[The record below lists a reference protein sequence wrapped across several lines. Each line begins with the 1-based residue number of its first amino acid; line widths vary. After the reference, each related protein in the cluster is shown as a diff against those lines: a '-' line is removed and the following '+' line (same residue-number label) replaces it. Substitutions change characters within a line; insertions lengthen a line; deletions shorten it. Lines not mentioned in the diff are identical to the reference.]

1 MKYWAGYITA
11 VILGA
16 ITWALGQL
24 ADRYS
29 TLVDM
34 IYPYVA
40 RNIQDVLAEWS
51 GSVDFCLWQLA
62 VLLMIIG
69 ALAALVLI
77 IALHWNPIRLIGWV
91 AAGVSALAL
100 IHTAL
105 FGLNYHAGSIAA
117 DIRMDVYE
125 YTVDELAAAAEYY
138 RDQANALAPQME
150 RDANGD
156 LVYSDFETLA
166 SQAGSGFGTLVR
178 ERSFSVMA
186 GTDQPVK
193 KLGWSG
199 MYTAM
204 GITGVTMGIT
214 GEAAVN
220 PDIPVVSI
228 PFTMCHEMA
237 HRRCIAIEGDAN
249 FAAFLAASANESLE
263 FRYSAYYM
271 AYRYCY
277 MALKNADTNAAVL
290 AAEQLSAG
298 VCAELQHDLDAYS
311 NFFRKH
317 QDENATRL
325 ANTANDT
332 YLKVSGDEQGVDSY
346 NSVTDLLVSWHYQE
360 QVLPTITEEEI
371 TFNPKDETQVDLT
384 TTQVPP
390 ETQAD
395 AEEATEGEDG
405 E

>member
-16 ITWALGQL
+16 ITWALGEL
-24 ADRYS
+24 AERYS

-40 RNIQDVLAEWS
+40 RNIQDVLAAWS

-62 VLLMIIG
+62 LLLIIIL
-69 ALAALVLI
+69 ALASLVLI
-77 IALHWNPIRLIGWV
+77 IALHWNPFRLIGWV
-91 AAGVSALAL
+91 AAGVSALVL
-100 IHTAL
+100 LHTLL

-125 YTVDELAAAAEYY
+125 YTVDELADAAEYY
-138 RDQANALAPQME
+138 RDQANALAPQMN
-150 RDANGD
+150 RDENGD

-166 SQAGSGFGTLVR
+166 AQAGDGFGKLVR
-178 ERSFSVMA
+178 ERSFSVFA
-186 GTDQPVK
+186 GSTQPVK
-193 KLGWSG
+193 KLSWSG

-220 PDIPVVSI
+220 PNIPVVSI

-237 HRRCIAIEGDAN
+237 HRMCIAIEGDAN
-249 FAAFLAASANESLE
+249 FAAFLTASANESPE
-263 FRYSAYYM
+263 FQYSAYYM

-277 MALKNADTNAAVL
+277 LALKNADTNAAVL
-290 AAEQLSAG
+290 AADALATG
-298 VCAELQHDLDAYS
+298 NCAELQHDLDAYS
-311 NFFRKH
+311 DFFRKN
-317 QDENATRL
+317 QDEDATRL

-332 YLKVSGDEQGVDSY
+332 YLKVSGDELGVASY

-360 QVLPTITEEEI
+360 EVLPTITEEEI
-371 TFNPKDETQVDLT
+371 TFDPKDETQVDLT

-390 ETQAD
+390 ETEPAT
-395 AEEATEGEDG
+395 EEVTEGE
-405 E
+405 

>member
-11 VILGA
+11 LILGA
-16 ITWALGQL
+16 ITWALGQI
-24 ADRYS
+24 ASRYS

-40 RNIQDVLAEWS
+40 RTIQDALAAWS

-62 VLLMIIG
+62 LLLIIIVCI
-69 ALAALVLI
+69 AALVMVFT
-77 IALHWNPIRLIGWV
+77 LHWNPIRLAGWV
-91 AAGVSALAL
+91 LAGVSFLVL
-100 IHTAL
+100 LHTAL
-105 FGLNYHAGSIAA
+105 FGLNYHAGSIAT
-117 DIRMDVYE
+117 DIRMDVYN
-125 YTVDELAAAAEYY
+125 YTTDELIDAAVYY
-138 RDQANALAPQME
+138 RDQANALAVQMP
-150 RDANGD
+150 RDEDGE

-166 SQAGSGFGTLVR
+166 SQAGSGFDKLVR
-178 ERSFSVMA
+178 ERSFSVLS
-186 GTDQPVK
+186 GSTLPVK

-204 GITGVTMGIT
+204 GITGVTVGLT

-220 PDIPVVSI
+220 PHIPVVSM

-237 HRRCIAIEGDAN
+237 HRMCIAKEGDAN

-263 FRYSAYYM
+263 YRYSAYYM
-271 AYRYCY
+271 AYRYCFN
-277 MALKNADTNAAVL
+277 ALKKEDPGK
-290 AAEQLSAG
+290 AEEVAEAECDQLR
-298 VCAELQHDLDAYS
+298 LDMESYS
-311 NFFRKH
+311 LFFRKN
-317 QDENATRL
+317 QDAEATRL

-332 YLKVSGDEQGVDSY
+332 YLKVSGDELGLDSY

-360 QVLPTITEEEI
+360 VVLPSMTEEEV

-390 ETQAD
+390 ETEEAT
-395 AEEATEGEDG
+395 EEATEGE
-405 E
+405 

>member
-11 VILGA
+11 LILGA

-24 ADRYS
+24 AERYS

-34 IYPYVA
+34 VYPYVT
-40 RNIQDVLAEWS
+40 RTLQDVLAEWS

-62 VLLMIIG
+62 VLLIIIV
-69 ALAALVLI
+69 AIAALVMI
-77 IALHWNPIRLIGWV
+77 FTLHWNPIRLVGWV
-91 AAGVSALAL
+91 LAGVSFVALL
-100 IHTAL
+100 HTAM

-125 YTVDELAAAAEYY
+125 YTVDELADAAEYY
-138 RDQANALAPQME
+138 RDQANALAPQMT
-150 RDANGD
+150 RDDKGD
-156 LVYSDFETLA
+156 LVFSDFETLA
-166 SQAGSGFGTLVR
+166 GQAGAGFDKLVR
-178 ERSFSVMA
+178 ERSFSIFA
-186 GTDQPVK
+186 GSTVPVK

-204 GITGVTMGIT
+204 GITGFTCGIT

-220 PDIPVVSI
+220 PNIPEVSL

-237 HRRCIAIEGDAN
+237 HRMCIAIEGDAN
-249 FAAFLAASANESLE
+249 FAAFLTAASNDSPEY
-263 FRYSAYYM
+263 RYSAYYM

-277 MALKNADTNAAVL
+277 QALKNADSNAAAV
-290 AAEQLSAG
+290 AAEQVAAG
-298 VCAELQHDLDAYS
+298 ACAELQHDMDNYS
-311 NFFRKH
+311 AFFRKH
-317 QDENATRL
+317 QDAEATRL
-325 ANTANDT
+325 ANTVNDT
-332 YLKVSGDEQGVDSY
+332 YLKVNGDEQGIDSY

-360 QVLPTITEEEI
+360 VVLPTITEEEI
-371 TFNPKDETQVDLT
+371 TFDPKDETQVDLT

-390 ETQAD
+390 ES
-395 AEEATEGEDG
+395 EEAADG